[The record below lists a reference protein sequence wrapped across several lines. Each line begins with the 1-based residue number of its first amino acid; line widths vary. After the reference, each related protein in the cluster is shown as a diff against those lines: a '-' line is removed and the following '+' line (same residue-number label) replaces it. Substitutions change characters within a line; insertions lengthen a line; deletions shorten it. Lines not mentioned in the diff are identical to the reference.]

1 MSYLPRTLA
10 LLCVVALVGSPAA
23 AARPSLSL
31 NARIVA
37 ALNVQRV
44 SRGLPRLHSSA
55 GLNAAARSHSRE
67 MLLDGYFDH
76 DSFDGTSFWRR
87 INSYYDAQAAG
98 ENLLESSP
106 DVSARG
112 AVALWMA
119 SPEHR
124 RNVLDPMWRDV
135 GIAALHA
142 LVAPGIFAGGPVT
155 VVTADFGLRSAG

>member
-1 MSYLPRTLA
+1 MSHLPRTLA
-10 LLCVVALVGSPAA
+10 LLCVVALVGPLAA

-31 NARIVA
+31 NAQIVK

-44 SRGLPRLHSSA
+44 ARGLPRLHPSA

-67 MLLDGYFDH
+67 MLVDGYFDH

-106 DVSARG
+106 DVG
-112 AVALWMA
+112 A
-119 SPEHR
+119 
-124 RNVLDPMWRDV
+124 
-135 GIAALHA
+135 
-142 LVAPGIFAGGPVT
+142 
-155 VVTADFGLRSAG
+155 

>member
-1 MSYLPRTLA
+1 MSHLPRTLA

-23 AARPSLSL
+23 AARPPLPL
-31 NARIVA
+31 NARIVV
-37 ALNVQRV
+37 ALNVERAA
-44 SRGLPRLHSSA
+44 RGLPRLHSSA

-87 INSYYDAQAAG
+87 INGYYDAQAAG

-106 DVSARG
+106 DVSARR

-135 GIAALHA
+135 GISAVHA
-142 LVAPGIFAGGPVT
+142 LVARSIFGGGPVT
-155 VVTADFGLRSAG
+155 VVTADFASRRDG